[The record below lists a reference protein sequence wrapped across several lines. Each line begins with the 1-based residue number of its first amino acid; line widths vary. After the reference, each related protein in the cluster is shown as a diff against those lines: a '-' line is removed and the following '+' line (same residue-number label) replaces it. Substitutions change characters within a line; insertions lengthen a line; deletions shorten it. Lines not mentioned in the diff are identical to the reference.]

1 MVQKLYSKMRPVQYT
16 NTHHDV
22 ANFVKHRMVKSTKKW
37 ISRER
42 NTTFLSN
49 KKILNLCLRWHIL
62 EIYSFVAEVTFKN
75 SRPSCAPVTIS
86 AISHRNQMNNRVRD
100 LVHLVHLHNFRENP
114 MVFS

>member
-1 MVQKLYSKMRPVQYT
+1 MHPVSYT

-22 ANFVKHRMVKSTKKW
+22 TNLVKHRMVKNTKTW
-37 ISRER
+37 ISRQR
-42 NTTFLSN
+42 NTIFLSN

-62 EIYSFVAEVTFKN
+62 EISSFVAEVTFKN
-75 SRPSCAPVTIS
+75 SRPSCASVTIPV
-86 AISHRNQMNNRVRD
+86 ISHRDQMNNRVRD

>member
-1 MVQKLYSKMRPVQYT
+1 MRPVSYT

-22 ANFVKHRMVKSTKKW
+22 ANFVKHRMVKNTKNW

-49 KKILNLCLRWHIL
+49 KTILNLCLRWHIL

-75 SRPSCAPVTIS
+75 LRPSCASVTIS
-86 AISHRNQMNNRVRD
+86 VISHRDQMNNRVRD
-100 LVHLVHLHNFRENP
+100 LVHLVNLHNFCENP